1 MGKEPICTESLRTLM
16 MKKFTEEYDDSDVQD
31 MEATGIEAIVE
42 IFKEQQAT
50 QREIIEMFQ
59 VVGMALVEAIRE
71 DNAESRKIRRQELQL
86 ERQRH
91 KDSIA
96 YRAIESKRQLT
107 RKCESAK
114 DLSKLSETALAA
126 KSGTSTKQQ
135 TKARSGKGKK
145 ASQ

>member
-1 MGKEPICTESLRTLM
+1 M
-16 MKKFTEEYDDSDVQD
+16 MKKFTEEYDDTDVQE
-31 MEATGIEAIVE
+31 MEANGIEAIVE

-50 QREIIEMFQ
+50 QREIIELCQ
-59 VVGMALVEAIRE
+59 VIGMALVEAIRE
-71 DNAESRKIRRQELQL
+71 DNTESRKIRRQELQL

-91 KDSIA
+91 KDNIA
-96 YRAIESKRQLT
+96 YRAIESQRQLT

-114 DLSKLSETALAA
+114 DLSKLSETALAT

>member
-1 MGKEPICTESLRTLM
+1 M

-31 MEATGIEAIVE
+31 MEAAGIEAIVE

-91 KDSIA
+91 KDSIT
-96 YRAIESKRQLT
+96 YRAIESQRQST

-114 DLSKLSETALAA
+114 DLSKLSEVALAA
-126 KSGTSTKQQ
+126 KSGASTKQQ
-135 TKARSGKGKK
+135 TKTRSGKGKK